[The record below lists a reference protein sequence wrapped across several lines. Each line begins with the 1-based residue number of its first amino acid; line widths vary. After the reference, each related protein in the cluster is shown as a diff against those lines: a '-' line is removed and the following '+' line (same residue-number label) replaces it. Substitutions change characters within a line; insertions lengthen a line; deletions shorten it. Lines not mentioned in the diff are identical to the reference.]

1 MGEGRMNAGRI
12 ALTNQY
18 AISNSQLSF
27 VTTLIQTGS
36 RSLATEAAGYGSQTS
51 TQAVNTLSSPAV
63 MHALRMETSRK
74 LLQYAPAALNVLL
87 SIMKDK
93 TAPKGVRVDA
103 AKAVLDRSG
112 FIAPRQGAQQ
122 GETKSLNEMTTA
134 DLRSFIS
141 AGESELAGRAK
152 DVSAPE
158 ALVVHMQVSDLLD

>member
-1 MGEGRMNAGRI
+1 MGI
-12 ALTNQY
+12 ALHNEY
-18 AISNSQLSF
+18 AITSKQLAF
-27 VTTLIQTGS
+27 VQALIQTGS
-36 RSLATEAAGYGSQTS
+36 RNKAIEASGYRFLGPE
-51 TQAVNTLSSPAV
+51 QAMQALNSPAV